1 MAAKKTES
9 MSEIVNSWSNDDLI
23 RELAEGNINA
33 PQDLLGCHEFQEK
46 KAQIFTTYRPC
57 AWHVWLI
64 DKEGNEIGEMLRVDG
79 IDDLFGYADLAYVME
94 QTGIFDMNQLILR
107 IAHPLS
113 QHYRIFGYPVR
124 VAFCVLI
131 LGING
136 VGQCLNNLLKH
147 SGHLLTF
154 IHNSLSPYLNLF
166 LQIGLQIIQIQNT
179 VYSGPQ

>member
-9 MSEIVNSWSNDDLI
+9 MSEIVNSWANADLI

-79 IDDLFGYADLAYVME
+79 IDDLFGYAI
-94 QTGIFDMNQLILR
+94 TTKKN
-107 IAHPLS
+107 
-113 QHYRIFGYPVR
+113 
-124 VAFCVLI
+124 
-131 LGING
+131 
-136 VGQCLNNLLKH
+136 
-147 SGHLLTF
+147 
-154 IHNSLSPYLNLF
+154 YLNM
-166 LQIGLQIIQIQNT
+166 
-179 VYSGPQ
+179 